1 VKKIFSSIYK
11 NIKHFR
17 NFLLYRKSLKM
28 PVLQGLDHNQISFFS
43 LEDSIAAD
51 NEVRF
56 IDAFVDKLDLE
67 RLEIKSLCQT

>member
-1 VKKIFSSIYK
+1 
-11 NIKHFR
+11 
-17 NFLLYRKSLKM
+17 M